1 MSLDRLQTFFK
12 GERPKTWLTPG
23 FSVTNATPRCVP
35 VIYTREGHR
44 SNLADLTTLKAK
56 NGIIGKSS
64 GGEDNTNSRRS
75 LIRGD
80 WGNEIIPELTPY
92 DNETII
98 DKPGNGAFYSTDL
111 ELVLNNLSVD
121 TLVVCGVTTEVC
133 VHSTVREAADR
144 GFRCIVMRD
153 CTASYFDDFYRVGLE
168 MIEAQGGLLGTVTDS
183 KTWMKLHE

>member
-1 MSLDRLQTFFK
+1 
-12 GERPKTWLTPG
+12 
-23 FSVTNATPRCVP
+23 
-35 VIYTREGHR
+35 
-44 SNLADLTTLKAK
+44 
-56 NGIIGKSS
+56 
-64 GGEDNTNSRRS
+64 

-98 DKPGNGAFYSTDL
+98 DKPGKGAFYSTDL